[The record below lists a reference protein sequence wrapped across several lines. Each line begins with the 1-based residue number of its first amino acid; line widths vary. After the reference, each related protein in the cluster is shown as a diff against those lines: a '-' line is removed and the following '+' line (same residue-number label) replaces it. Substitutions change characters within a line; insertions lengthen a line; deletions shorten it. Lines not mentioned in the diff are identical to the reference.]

1 MIPAARGKTGS
12 WRVSTASCA
21 MNYLTAR
28 YSFRWPKPRRAWKG
42 NSTMR
47 DARTAAYIVC
57 PLPPLQ
63 KAGGRSS
70 RQSSCLSDQKTYIL
84 TKKPTSPAVHTTGEG
99 HLVKN
104 SERFSRRVM
113 PNCVFV
119 QVDDLGDGQKY
130 NFLIIVKNSTIG
142 QDYLPRV
149 CQPASARRCIAGSY
163 WANVAALASSK
174 LRRRGARPW
183 GDVIRIWP
191 CSIRT

>member
-1 MIPAARGKTGS
+1 
-12 WRVSTASCA
+12 
-21 MNYLTAR
+21 MNRLTPR
-28 YSFRWPKPRRAWKG
+28 YSFRWPKPRRAWKRTSTG
-42 NSTMR
+42 TMR
-47 DARTAAYIVC
+47 DARTAAHTMC

-70 RQSSCLSDQKTYIL
+70 RNRRQSSRLSNQKTHIL
-84 TKKPTSPAVHTTGEG
+84 TKRLTSPVVHTTGEG

-142 QDYLPRV
+142 QDFLPRV
-149 CQPASARRCIAGSY
+149 CQPASARHCIAGSY
-163 WANVAALASSK
+163 WANVAAFASSK
-174 LRRRGARPW
+174 LWRRGARPW